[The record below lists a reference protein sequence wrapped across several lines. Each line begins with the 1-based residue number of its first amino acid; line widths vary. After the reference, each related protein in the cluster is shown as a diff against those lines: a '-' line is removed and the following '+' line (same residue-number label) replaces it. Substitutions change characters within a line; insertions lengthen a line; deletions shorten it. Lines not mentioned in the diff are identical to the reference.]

1 MVVARGKTRM
11 TTAKAKSTSSAVDMS
26 LQASLRIGEM
36 SQKKWFM
43 TLEPQKVTCEIKET
57 LITVIMKPVI

>member
-43 TLEPQKVTCEIKET
+43 TLEPQKVTCEIK
-57 LITVIMKPVI
+57 